1 MFINEIDK
9 YIELQF
15 TLVKSYLD
23 KHKYP
28 KKVKDTGSFID
39 YYQKIINQVD
49 YSKILKNIK
58 DDKNVVKIRNII
70 EKYILFYLLLNLCIK
85 EDNLYDEDE
94 KLFVEKLF
102 TISNSLPIIDSVA
115 IGDLVEIYQ
124 SYYICLTLLKFLK
137 EKKELT
143 INETT
148 KETIELFNNIGIDV
162 VQKYFDMNKHL
173 KLFF

>member
-85 EDNLYDEDE
+85 EDNLYEDR
-94 KLFVEKLF
+94 K
-102 TISNSLPIIDSVA
+102 SV
-115 IGDLVEIYQ
+115 V
-124 SYYICLTLLKFLK
+124 
-137 EKKELT
+137 
-143 INETT
+143 
-148 KETIELFNNIGIDV
+148 
-162 VQKYFDMNKHL
+162 
-173 KLFF
+173 